1 MPRSQPLRVL
11 VLAPTGRDSE
21 VLVQTAS
28 KSGITAEACANM
40 AALCEEIA
48 KGAGAAVVAG
58 EALGADGQRALARA
72 LQAQPEWSDFP
83 LVVMETP
90 RRELGRSAGFD
101 LGFPSYAIVLV
112 RPVHAQTL
120 VSALRS
126 ALRSRV
132 RQYQVRDELVDR
144 RRVEDALREAN
155 ARKDEFLAMLGHEL
169 RNPLAAIRSAT
180 EIMKLLAPEDAQLQ
194 RAQGVLD
201 RQSAH
206 MARLIDGLLEVSRI
220 ARGKIQLEE
229 TVLDA
234 RNVVGV
240 GLQDRISQ
248 IESRG
253 LTLTTESPN
262 EPLWVR
268 ADQVRLVQ
276 VLDNLIGNAIK
287 FTESPGTLH
296 VTLRKEG
303 DDAVIRVKDTGSGIR
318 PEMLERVFEPF
329 QQDTHD
335 IARPAGGLGL
345 GLALAKGLVE
355 LQRGS
360 IRAHSAGRGTGA
372 EFEVRLPLVAAPSE
386 KRGVTPS
393 TPPVTPMRV
402 LIVEDNPDA
411 GQSLRD
417 LLEVLGHQATV
428 AVTGLEAI
436 DVLRQHGADAVL
448 CDLGLPGMS
457 GYGVARAVRGDATLK
472 RTPLVA
478 LTGYGQA
485 EDRERTASAGFDAHL
500 TKPVDVESLNQVL
513 SRFEGRKLGNAA
525 THFG

>member
-1 MPRSQPLRVL
+1 MAEPRPLRVL

-21 VLVQTAS
+21 VLVQVAS
-28 KSGITAEACANM
+28 KAGIAAEACANM
-40 AALCEEIA
+40 AVVCGEIA
-48 KGAGAAVVAG
+48 RGAGAAVLAG
-58 EALGADGQRALARA
+58 ETLDAPGQRSLAQA
-72 LQAQPEWSDFP
+72 LQNQPEWSDFP
-83 LVVMETP
+83 LIVMATTRQGLAP
-90 RRELGRSAGFD
+90 SASFD

-126 ALRSRV
+126 ALRSRD

-144 RRVEDALREAN
+144 HRAEDALREAS

-180 EIMKLLAPEDAQLQ
+180 EIMKLLAPKQAQLQ

-220 ARGKIQLEE
+220 ARGKIQLDEM
-229 TVLDA
+229 VVDA
-234 RNVVGV
+234 RHVVGL

-248 IESRG
+248 IESQG
-253 LTLTTESPN
+253 LTLTTESTHT
-262 EPLWVR
+262 PLWVQ

-276 VLDNLIGNAIK
+276 VLDNLIANAIK
-287 FTESPGTLH
+287 FTESPGSIH
-296 VTLRKEG
+296 VTLGEDAG
-303 DDAVIRVKDTGSGIR
+303 NAVIRVKDTGIGIR
-318 PEMLERVFEPF
+318 PEMLERMFEPF
-329 QQDTHD
+329 QQDTQD

-372 EFEVRLPLVAAPSE
+372 EFEVRLPLVSAPSE
-386 KRGVTPS
+386 EQTAPPS
-393 TPPVTPMRV
+393 TPVAPMRV
-402 LIVEDNPDA
+402 LIVEDNLDA
-411 GQSLRD
+411 GESLRD

-428 AVTGLEAI
+428 AVTGHEAI
-436 DVLRQHGADAVL
+436 DALRKHGADAVL
-448 CDLGLPGMS
+448 CDLGLPGLS
-457 GYGVARAVRGDATLK
+457 GYGVARAVRSDDTLK

-478 LTGYGQA
+478 LTGYGRA
-485 EDRERTASAGFDAHL
+485 EDRKRTASAGFDAHL
-500 TKPVDVESLNQVL
+500 TKPVDVASLNKVL
-513 SRFEGRKLGNAA
+513 SRFEGRKLGSSEN
-525 THFG
+525 HLG